1 MPEISYHSRSLLAA
15 APFGAAAAGV
25 AGVDFFSSGDWT
37 WNLFPA
43 TGDVGFRR
51 GDFTWNGEP
60 TFTVAIFSLQKA
72 LFKKSLK
79 T

>member
-1 MPEISYHSRSLLAA
+1 MPFAQPPAA
-15 APFGAAAAGV
+15 APCGAAVAGE

-60 TFTVAIFSLQKA
+60 TFTVAIFSFQKA
-72 LFKKSLK
+72 LFKKSLNAFSH
-79 T
+79 